1 MSNIYVVTTGSYSEY
16 DIKGV
21 FDNEGLANNYAL
33 QWCDSRIET
42 YQLNPANPYAD
53 KIANGYK
60 YFQVHIDSGEVKYCY
75 VIDFDTWGD
84 SEIENYSPEL
94 GGAIMALSKDEARQI
109 AADRYAK
116 WKYESEVMP
125 TVQLQPNNGSV

>member
-1 MSNIYVVTTGSYSEY
+1 MPNIYVVTTGSYSEY

-21 FDNEGLANNYAL
+21 FDDEELASNYAL
-33 QWCDSRIET
+33 QWLDSCIET
-42 YQLNPANPYAD
+42 YQLNPTNPYSD

-60 YFQVHIDSGEVKYCY
+60 YFRVLVEEDEVKYCY
-75 VIDFDTWGD
+75 PIDFDTWND
-84 SEIENYSPEL
+84 SEIEDYSSEW
-94 GGAIMALSKDEARQI
+94 GGVIMAKSEDEARQT

-125 TVQLQPNNGSV
+125 TETQN